1 MYSAM
6 TLSVLSDRS
15 RLTRSV
21 SRDDD
26 MATPTLPPPPT
37 EEMQSSSRNE
47 RAPMAAAASL
57 FLETHRLSMVCVSPS
72 SFAPAYIGRGEALKG
87 RLREGWCGVLVCVC
101 GLRASLMCWLSLWK
115 FRDLGDDAR
124 TVCLVL
130 SHDES
135 VAYIGVVLLFQLQF
149 AFRQPPDQKMGL
161 ECYYYLLSVFV
172 VSLSFWM
179 SRQFSLLNCME

>member
-26 MATPTLPPPPT
+26 MATPTLPPPPPT

-87 RLREGWCGVLVCVC
+87 RLREGWCGVLVCVW
-101 GLRASLMCWLSLWK
+101 A
-115 FRDLGDDAR
+115 A
-124 TVCLVL
+124 CLFDVL
-130 SHDES
+130 T
-135 VAYIGVVLLFQLQF
+135 F
-149 AFRQPPDQKMGL
+149 AVKISGFGG
-161 ECYYYLLSVFV
+161 
-172 VSLSFWM
+172 
-179 SRQFSLLNCME
+179 